1 MNWQF
6 VMYSLGKFLLGYA
19 GVLCICLFLAIFDQD
34 NSMYPFFYTILTCCL
49 LGSTM
54 SRLQVSNKITIGI
67 REGYCIVLGIWLS
80 ATVFGAMPLFLQGAI
95 PNVVSAWFEAVSG
108 LTTTGATVIADVEAL
123 PRSILLW
130 RSLMHW
136 LGGVGIIML
145 FVAVLPNMGVGVVN
159 LVKAEAS
166 GPTTEKLVPR
176 MKDTAVRLWI
186 IYVCLTLVQILLLYF
201 VAKLDMF
208 DSINYSMS
216 AMACGGF
223 ATKNSSV
230 AYYNNPMMELIIA
243 TFMIIAG
250 GNFNLYM
257 HVWRRGLKVLK
268 DNTEFVT
275 YLSIICV
282 AMIFV
287 SYDIFLLAEYNY
299 TFQSFRD
306 TLFQVVSF
314 LTGTGFAST
323 DFEAWPEISKTVLI
337 MLMFLGGCAG
347 STTGGLKTIRVVL
360 TCKLIWAEIKR
371 SLHPRAVE
379 SIKLDGRA
387 LDNTVLN
394 SVIRFVAL
402 YMLTVCIATVL
413 VAATGL
419 SFMDSL
425 CATLATVGNVGL
437 GFGIVG
443 PSSNAGNM
451 PAVAQF
457 ILSWCMLLGRLEF
470 FTLLVVLQRDF
481 WRANKGW

>member
-1 MNWQF
+1 MNWRF
-6 VMYSLGKFLLGYA
+6 IAHSLGKFLLGYA
-19 GVLCICLFLAIFDQD
+19 AVLCICLILAIVDSSDAIAAFL
-34 NSMYPFFYTILTCCL
+34 YTVLACCL
-49 LGSTM
+49 AGSLM
-54 SRLQVSNKITIGI
+54 SRIPVSSKVTIGI
-67 REGYCIVLGIWLS
+67 REGYCIVLGIWFL
-80 ATVFGAMPLFLQGAI
+80 ATIFGAMPLYLQGAI
-95 PNVVSAWFEAVSG
+95 PNPISAWFESVSG
-108 LTTTGATVIADVEAL
+108 LTTTGATVIANVEIL
-123 PRSILLW
+123 PRAILLW

-186 IYVCLTLVQILLLYF
+186 IYVCLTLLQIILLYF
-201 VAKLDMF
+201 VAGIDLF
-208 DSINYSMS
+208 QSINYSMS

-223 ATKNSSV
+223 ATKNASV
-230 AYYNNPMMELIIA
+230 AYFNNPMMELIIA
-243 TFMIIAG
+243 IFMIIAG

-257 HVWRRGLKVLK
+257 HVWRRGFNVLK
-268 DNTEFVT
+268 ENTEFVT
-275 YLSIICV
+275 YLCIMFI
-282 AMIFV
+282 ALIFV
-287 SYDIFLLAEYNY
+287 SADVFMFNDYRY

-347 STTGGLKTIRVVL
+347 STTGGLKIIRVVL

-371 SLHPRAVE
+371 TLHPRMVE
-379 SIKLDGRA
+379 SVKLDGRSLEA
-387 LDNTVLN
+387 SVLN

-402 YMLTVCIATVL
+402 YMLTVCISTVL

-419 SFMDSL
+419 SFMDAL
-425 CATLATVGNVGL
+425 CATLATIGNVGL

-451 PAVAQF
+451 PLLAQF